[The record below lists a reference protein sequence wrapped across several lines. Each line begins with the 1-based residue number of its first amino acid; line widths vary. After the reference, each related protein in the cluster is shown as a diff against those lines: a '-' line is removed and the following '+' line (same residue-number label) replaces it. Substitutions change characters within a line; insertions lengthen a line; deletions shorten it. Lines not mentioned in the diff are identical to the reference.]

1 MKNFTNLFF
10 TITLFFTI
18 ACNNNTSD
26 KGVVINGVTWATRN
40 VNSAGTFADHPEDAG
55 MMYQWNRK
63 TAWKP
68 EGSVSGWNNSKPTGS
83 TWERENDPSPA
94 GWRVPTLAEL
104 KTLLDTAHVH
114 HEWAVQNGVCG
125 RKFTDKHTG
134 NSLFLPAAG
143 FRQYENGDLF
153 IVGAIGN
160 YWSSTQQNETY
171 AYIMYIISSDAVWH
185 NHSRRCGVTIR
196 PVAE

>member
-1 MKNFTNLFF
+1 MKNYIYYLVFGGLF
-10 TITLFFTI
+10 LA
-18 ACNNNTSD
+18 ACSNNTTD
-26 KGVVINGVTWATRN
+26 NGVVINGVTWATRN
-40 VNSAGTFADHPEDAG
+40 VNSAGTFADSPEDAG

-63 TAWKP
+63 TGWKS
-68 EGSVSGWNNSKPTGS
+68 EGSVSGWDSSLPTGS

-104 KTLLDTAHVH
+104 KTLLDTANVK
-114 HEWAVQNGVCG
+114 HEWAVQNGVGG

-143 FRQYENGDLF
+143 YRKFGNGDLF
-153 IVGAIGN
+153 IAGAIGN
-160 YWSSTQQNETY
+160 YWGSTQQNEIY
-171 AYIMYIISSDAVWH
+171 AYMIYLISSDAVWH
-185 NHSRRCGVTIR
+185 NHSRRSALSIR